1 MLVYFHP
8 DPCKNNPI
16 SLEIVQMDWVEPTHL
31 EVFPPSPNFNH
42 QVVGYSAYQAQR
54 RETWAQVVE
63 LDAAGGGR
71 VNPPFWEG
79 SQKPGEVRKIID
91 SIVPFS

>member
-1 MLVYFHP
+1 MCF
-8 DPCKNNPI
+8 
-16 SLEIVQMDWVEPTHL
+16 PTPQ
-31 EVFPPSPNFNH
+31 VFC

-71 VNPPFWEG
+71 VNPPFREG
-79 SQKPGEVRKIID
+79 SQKSGEVRKIID
-91 SIVPFS
+91 SLRALFS